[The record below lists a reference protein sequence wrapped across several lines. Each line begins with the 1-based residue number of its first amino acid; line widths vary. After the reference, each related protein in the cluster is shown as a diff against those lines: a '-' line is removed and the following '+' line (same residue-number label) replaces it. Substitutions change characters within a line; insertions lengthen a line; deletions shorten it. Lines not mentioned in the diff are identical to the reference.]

1 MRDSSKLFGV
11 LKELTLGTYS
21 KTCIKGLKCDGKVT
35 QEIQDRY
42 DETSEGSQSKQVARD
57 DLKKIFYKNETNLKE
72 YLTHGGKWCSTL

>member
-11 LKELTLGTYS
+11 LKNLTLGTYS
-21 KTCIKGLKCDGKVT
+21 KTWIKGLKCDRKVT

-57 DLKKIFYKNETNLKE
+57 DLR
-72 YLTHGGKWCSTL
+72 